1 MKKVI
6 LIAACLLS
14 IQAAYSQTKTA
25 TDKPAAAATTKARVR
40 NFTPDDFEKN
50 MTQKDVQ
57 LVDVRTAE
65 EYQEG
70 HIKNAQNIDFL
81 GEHFEAGIAKL
92 DKSKPVYVYCKSGG
106 RSTMAGNRLS
116 DLGFTTIVN
125 LDGGITKWQAKGK
138 PVEQ

>member
-6 LIAACLLS
+6 LIAACFLS
-14 IQAAYSQTKTA
+14 IQAAYSQTKTT
-25 TDKPAAAATTKARVR
+25 TDKPAAAATKARVR
-40 NFTPDDFEKN
+40 NFAPDDFEKN

-65 EYQEG
+65 EYNEG

-81 GEHFEAGIAKL
+81 GENFEEGIAKL

-106 RSTMAGNRLS
+106 RSTMAGNRLA